1 MNEQFEHFARMIG
14 GWFWE
19 TDSQHRFVYLSESVD
34 AITGVKA
41 DWHYGKSRRDLKS
54 EHIEDTVWEGHL
66 KTLDAHEPFHD
77 FVFKRSGPNG
87 DHWLSTSGEPFFDK
101 DGNFAGYR
109 GVARDVSREIE
120 LSRTTD
126 NFKAIFDQLNE
137 AIALWDA
144 EDRFIVGNRAFQTLN
159 ADVESILNPGL
170 SFETYI
176 REGVANGL
184 FPEAIGNE
192 DAWITRRMAIHQ
204 NPGEPFEVTRTD
216 GRIFTIAEQK
226 LTGGKTATVATEV
239 THFKDIAGALGTARD
254 DADAARDRLLSAIDA
269 IDGGFV
275 YYDYQ
280 DKLLICNDQY
290 RERYP
295 KTGRSF
301 REGATFE
308 ELLRE
313 GVTAGEFEHAMGR
326 EEEWIQE
333 RMELH
338 RSGDANIEQKL
349 TNGKWLRISERRTH
363 DGGIVGFRFDITE
376 LKEAQERAEAASE
389 SKSEFLANMSH
400 EIRTPMTGVLG
411 MLDALIETKLNSD
424 QVKIVN
430 TARDSSLALLGI
442 LNDVLDQSKIEAG
455 KLEIDNIDYDLNAVL
470 QQTRSTLMTRARE
483 KDLWFSVDVADD
495 VPTSLHGDP
504 NRLRQILINLVG
516 NAIKFTIEGGI
527 ALRISRGRKG
537 FLRYEVEDTG
547 IGVSAELQ
555 ASLFERFRQED
566 SSTSRTYGGTGLG
579 LSISKSLVELMNGEM
594 GIKSKKEKGTCFWF
608 HLPATEAQ
616 QIVDTTPKTE
626 KVIAR
631 SAEPLRVLVAED
643 NNINQMIIERIFS
656 SLGHTAF
663 ITENGIEAVEAV
675 SEHKFDLIVLDIRM
689 PAMDGMDALRNIKE
703 LAIENSNTPCIALTA
718 DVTTEHVQKYLKLGF
733 DAVVPKPIDQIELA
747 EAIDQV
753 MGKTIHVHE
762 LAIEDSRP
770 T

>member
-1 MNEQFEHFARMIG
+1 MNDQFEHFASMIG

-19 TDSQHRFVYLSESVD
+19 TDREHRFVYLSKSAE
-34 AITGVKA
+34 AITGV
-41 DWHYGKSRRDLKS
+41 DVEWHYGKSRRDLKS
-54 EHIEDTVWEGHL
+54 EHIDDALWEHHL
-66 KTLDAHEPFHD
+66 KALDAHEPFHD
-77 FVFKRSGPNG
+77 FVFKRTGPNG
-87 DHWLSTSGEPFFDK
+87 DHWLSTSGQPYLDEN
-101 DGNFAGYR
+101 GNFAGYR
-109 GVARDVSREIE
+109 GVARDVTREVE
-120 LSRTTD
+120 LSSTTD
-126 NFKAIFDQLNE
+126 SFKAIFDQLNE
-137 AIALWDA
+137 AIGLWDA
-144 EDRFIVGNRAFQTLN
+144 DDRFIIGNTAFHALN
-159 ADVESILNPGL
+159 AGVENLLKPGL
-170 SFETYI
+170 PFEKYI

-184 FPEAIGNE
+184 FPEALGDEEN
-192 DAWITRRMAIHQ
+192 WISKRMEIHR
-204 NPGEPFEVTRTD
+204 NPDKPFEVTRTD
-216 GRIFTIAEQK
+216 GRIFTVAEQK
-226 LTGGKTATVATEV
+226 LSGGKTAVVASEV
-239 THFKDIAGALGTARD
+239 THFKDITDALGAARD
-254 DADAARDRLLSAIDA
+254 DADAARERLLSAIDA

-295 KTGRSF
+295 RSGRSF
-301 REGATFE
+301 RKGATFE

-313 GVTAGEFEHAMGR
+313 GVEAGEFEHAIGR

-333 RMELH
+333 RLELH
-338 RSGDANIEQKL
+338 RSGDSNIEQKL
-349 TNGKWLRISERRTH
+349 TNGHWLRISERRTR

-411 MLDALIETKLNSD
+411 MLDALIETELKSD
-424 QVKIVN
+424 QIKIVN

-455 KLEIDNIDYDLNAVL
+455 KLEIDNIDYDLTAVL
-470 QQTRSTLMTRARE
+470 EQTRSTLMTRARE
-483 KDLWFSVDVADD
+483 KDLWFSVEVEDD

-527 ALRISRGRKG
+527 SLRISKGRRG
-537 FLRYEVEDTG
+537 FLLFEVEDTG
-547 IGVSAELQ
+547 IGISPDLQ
-555 ASLFERFRQED
+555 ASLFERFRQQD

-594 GIKSKKEKGTCFWF
+594 GIRSRKEKGTCFWF
-608 HLPATEAQ
+608 HLPAIEAEES
-616 QIVDTTPKTE
+616 VDTAPKTE
-626 KVIAR
+626 KVVAR

-643 NNINQMIIERIFS
+643 NNINQMIIERVFA

-663 ITENGIEAVEAV
+663 ITENGVEAVEAV
-675 SEHKFDLIVLDIRM
+675 SEHDFDLIVLDIRM
-689 PAMDGMDALRNIKE
+689 PVMDGMGALKDIKSME
-703 LAIENSNTPCIALTA
+703 TKIAKTPCIALTA

-747 EAIDQV
+747 EAIDRV
-753 MGKTIHVHE
+753 MGKAIHVHE
-762 LAIEDSRP
+762 IAIEDSRP